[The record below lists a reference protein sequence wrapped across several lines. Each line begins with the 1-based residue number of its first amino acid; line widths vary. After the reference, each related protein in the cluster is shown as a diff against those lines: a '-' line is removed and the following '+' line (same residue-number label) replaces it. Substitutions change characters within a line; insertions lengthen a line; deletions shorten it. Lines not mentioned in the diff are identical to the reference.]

1 MFREMRRFKQSLP
14 QSECEEILLQE
25 KRGVLSLIGD
35 DGYPYGVPID
45 FLYEASERK
54 IYFHS
59 ARLGHKVD
67 AMNRCEKVC
76 FTVFEKGE
84 QREDWS
90 YYVRSVIAF
99 GRVKEV
105 VDEDRKFAKCK
116 AFAMKYYPSEAEVDE
131 EMRRDFARVAIFE
144 IEVEHLSGKIV
155 HEK

>member
-1 MFREMRRFKQSLP
+1 MRRFKQSLP
-14 QSECEEILLQE
+14 QSECEEILLHE

-45 FLYEASERK
+45 FLYEASERR

-59 ARLGHKVD
+59 ARLGHKID

-99 GRVKEV
+99 GRAKEV
-105 VDEDRKFAKCK
+105 VDEDRKIAKCK
-116 AFAMKYYPSEAEVDE
+116 AFGMKYYPSEAEVDE